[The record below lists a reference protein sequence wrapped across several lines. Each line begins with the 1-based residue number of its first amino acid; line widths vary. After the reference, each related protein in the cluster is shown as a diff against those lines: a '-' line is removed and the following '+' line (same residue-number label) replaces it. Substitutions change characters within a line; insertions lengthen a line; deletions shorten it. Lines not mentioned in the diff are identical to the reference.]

1 MNNNNKQMKI
11 CVSGNIGAG
20 KSTLVKSLGTELDFK
35 IYREPVL
42 DNPYLGLFYQDM
54 KTYAFP
60 MQVFLFN
67 HRYRQY
73 LDILNSNKPS
83 IQDRSVY
90 EDQVFVNVLYEDGIL
105 LDLDYKTYKE
115 LVKNVLSNTE
125 YPNIIIYLDVDPR
138 ECLKRIKNRGRKCE
152 EGITLEYLIK
162 LKKHYDLWIDNI
174 SNYTKVIRIN
184 WNTFKNTKDV
194 IELLQL
200 RC

>member
-1 MNNNNKQMKI
+1 MINVPKEMKI

-20 KSTLVKSLGTELDFK
+20 KSTLVKSLGTELNIK

-54 KTYAFP
+54 KTYAFT

-73 LDILNSNKPS
+73 LDILNSDKPS

-105 LDLDYKTYKE
+105 SDLDYKTYKE
-115 LVKNVLSNTE
+115 LAKNVLSNTE
-125 YPNIIIYLDVDPR
+125 YPSIIIYLDVDPR

-174 SNYTKVIRIN
+174 SNYTKVMRIN
-184 WNTFKNTKDV
+184 WNKFKSTKSV
-194 IELLQL
+194 IEFLHIE
-200 RC
+200 

>member
-138 ECLKRIKNRGRKCE
+138 ECLKRIKNRGRKSPQRPPKPRHQSK
-152 EGITLEYLIK
+152 K
-162 LKKHYDLWIDNI
+162 LRHQANRPRTQSHPMAQLL
-174 SNYTKVIRIN
+174 SLTRS
-184 WNTFKNTKDV
+184 
-194 IELLQL
+194 ELAPVCLSTWREQ
-200 RC
+200 